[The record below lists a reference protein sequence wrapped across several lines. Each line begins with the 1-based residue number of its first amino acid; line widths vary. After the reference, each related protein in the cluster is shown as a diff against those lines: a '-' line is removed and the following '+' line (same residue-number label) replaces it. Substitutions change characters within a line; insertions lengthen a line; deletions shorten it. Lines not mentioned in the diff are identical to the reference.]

1 MSADVSTDDRPWP
14 KTGGDGVSD
23 RIEEVFVG
31 RLGWSNHHVGLE
43 FYEPDVP
50 GGKGSRWTPRR
61 NHPKDPTG
69 LLLQDQIEAVLG
81 HVEGAAVVVV
91 VIPGRLKMDDAE
103 AFASRARAWIR
114 AGTATS

>member
-1 MSADVSTDDRPWP
+1 MSDEA
-14 KTGGDGVSD
+14 
-23 RIEEVFVG
+23 VFVG

-43 FYEPDVP
+43 FYEPDTP
-50 GGKGSRWTPRR
+50 DGKGSRWTPRR

-91 VIPGRLKMDDAE
+91 VMPGRLKMDEAR
-103 AFASRARAWIR
+103 AFADRARDLLREDA
-114 AGTATS
+114 S